1 MRRIAASVLVASAA
15 ALSSIAA
22 LGAASVAA
30 AEAKGEETIRV
41 RAYEVRHRSLRDA
54 AEIVESVLSP
64 EGTLT
69 LKPRLRTLVV
79 QDRAEVLDRVGDL
92 LLGFDLPPRNVEVT
106 FSLLLGTDR
115 RAAEPDGERSPEPLS
130 REVRGVTETLG
141 DFTKWTSY
149 RLLGSRSATG
159 SEGTEVEALLS
170 DEYRVRFE
178 VESYDEA
185 RGVVRF
191 RRLSLQRVV
200 PSRDGTSRTEDLYTA
215 SVIVE
220 AGKMLMLGSAKSPGS
235 RNALFL
241 ALQAKPR

>member
-1 MRRIAASVLVASAA
+1 MSGRGARLLVAAAA
-15 ALSSIAA
+15 ALLLAGPAA
-22 LGAASVAA
+22 VGAAAA
-30 AEAKGEETIRV
+30 GPEGAEAIRV
-41 RAYEVRHRSLRDA
+41 RAYEVRHRPLRDA

-69 LKPRLRTLVV
+69 LRPRLRTLVV
-79 QDRAEVLDRVGDL
+79 QDRADVLDRVGEL
-92 LLGFDLPPRNVEVT
+92 LAGFDLPPRNVEVT

-115 RAAEPDGERSPEPLS
+115 AAREPGREQAPAPLS

-149 RLLGSRSATG
+149 QLLGSRSATG
-159 SEGTEVEALLS
+159 SEGSEVEALLS
-170 DEYRVRFE
+170 QEYRVRFE

-185 RGVVRF
+185 RGIVRF
-191 RRLSLQRVV
+191 RRLSLERLV
-200 PSRDGTSRTEDLYTA
+200 PGEGGAARTEELYTA
-215 SVIVE
+215 SVVVE

-241 ALQAKPR
+241 ALQARPR